1 VVLAED
7 RCGSHIETSLAT
19 VIDLDLLSR
28 ATRRPPFVWR
38 SVTCN
43 VLDAMDMVGPALLRW
58 RGNRRFERIKGN
70 HMAKKRKTKKTKIK
84 CKRAWPLP

>member
-1 VVLAED
+1 
-7 RCGSHIETSLAT
+7 
-19 VIDLDLLSR
+19 
-28 ATRRPPFVWR
+28 VWR

-43 VLDAMDMVGPALLRW
+43 VVGPALLRW

-84 CKRAWPLP
+84 CKRAWPFTVRSSICCRQHTVKQKNRLLHIIHR